1 MPPRHLPTVANL
13 YIEPMEDHVNLQNP
27 GGIRGGRNVA
37 HQRVASQLA
46 NHDPDEKRKLLPSYD
61 ASQRNGMTPK
71 AVRSRHH
78 SLAPNSRQNLNQETP
93 SMNVRLKE
101 A

>member
-1 MPPRHLPTVANL
+1 MPPRNLPTVANL
-13 YIEPMEDHVNLQNP
+13 YIEPMDDHVKLQTP

-46 NHDPDEKRKLLPSYD
+46 NYEADEKRKLLPSYD

-71 AVRSRHH
+71 AIRSRNH
-78 SLAPNSRQNLNQETP
+78 SLAPNSRQN
-93 SMNVRLKE
+93 MN
-101 A
+101 